1 VAEPA
6 VFARLLI
13 LFTVVPALEIYL
25 LVKAGTHIGALNTVL
40 LIVATGVV
48 GAHYARLQGF
58 RVLHRL
64 QQSMEEGRVPTAELV
79 DGAMLLVG
87 GALLITPGFLT
98 DALGFSLIFPPSREI
113 WKRAVLGWLRRKVER
128 GEIVVRRR

>member
-1 VAEPA
+1 
-6 VFARLLI
+6 VFARLVL
-13 LFTVVPALEIYL
+13 LFTLVPAAEIYL
-25 LVKAGTHIGALNTVL
+25 LVKAGTHIGAANTVL

-58 RVLHRL
+58 RVLGRL
-64 QQSMEEGRVPTAELV
+64 QQSLEQGRVPTGEVV

-98 DALGFSLIFPPSREI
+98 DVLGFSLLFPPTREL
-113 WKRAVLGWLRRKVER
+113 WKRAVVEWLRRKVER
-128 GEIVVRRR
+128 GEIVVRKR